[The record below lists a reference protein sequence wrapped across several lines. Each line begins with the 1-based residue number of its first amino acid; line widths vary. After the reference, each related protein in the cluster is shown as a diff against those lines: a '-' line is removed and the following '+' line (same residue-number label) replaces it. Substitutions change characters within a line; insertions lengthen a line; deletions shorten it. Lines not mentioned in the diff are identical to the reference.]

1 MSTAIDGTGGSLTS
15 RGNDRGFFG
24 HPRGLSTLFFTE
36 MWERFSYYGMRA
48 ILTLYMTKALAE
60 GGLGFDEKY
69 AALIYATYVS
79 SVWYL
84 PLIGGWLADR
94 VFGARR
100 AVLIGGIII
109 ACGHYSMAVNTHL
122 NFYAGLILIATGTG
136 LLKPNISAMVGQLY
150 PEKDQRRDAGFSIFY
165 MGINLGAF
173 LSPIIVGFLAQHPWF
188 RQFITSMGFDPNS
201 AWHWGFG
208 AAGVGMTLGL
218 IQYLLP
224 FTVKMNPRAF
234 RILIGCLG
242 GFVIGELAGLLIP
255 RMWPLPAF
263 IFAFSGLMLG
273 VILAAWMNSRNQ
285 KSDESSGYPKGKL
298 FWLVRGHPLN
308 DVGKPPQP
316 KSERKTTSGD
326 KAEGGFD
333 AVIAGLAVLGA
344 LVGAALGFYFGD
356 AGFVSALFP
365 TVVGFFAGYLI
376 GTTRLL
382 NGDELKRVL
391 VIFILFIFS
400 ILFWMTYEQAGS
412 SLTLFADRMT
422 LRTVFGWEYPSSWFQ
437 SVPAIFVIIFAPM
450 FAALWQKLGDRQ
462 PSSPG
467 KFIYGLFFA
476 GMAFVVVTI
485 ASMMGA
491 NGRVSPW
498 WLVAVY
504 LIQTFGELCLSPVGL
519 STVTKLSPARMVG
532 LMMGVWFL
540 SISIGSYIAGLT
552 TRLFEGNDNAV
563 LTRGFAIF
571 AGITLAA
578 ALILAVLTP
587 LIKKL
592 IPREAI

>member
-1 MSTAIDGTGGSLTS
+1 MNVPASTEQLALV
-15 RGNDRGFFG
+15 DRGFFG

-48 ILTLYMTKALAE
+48 ILTLYMTKTLAE
-60 GGLGFDEKY
+60 GGLGFDEGY

-84 PLIGGWLADR
+84 PLIGGWLADK

-109 ACGHYSMAVNTHL
+109 ACGHYSMAINTRL
-122 NFYAGLILIATGTG
+122 NFYAGLILIACGTG

-150 PEKDQRRDAGFSIFY
+150 PAKDQRRDAGFSIFY

-173 LSPIIVGFLAQHPWF
+173 LSPIVVGFLAQHPWF
-188 RQFITSMGFDPNS
+188 RGFISSLGLDPNS

-218 IQYLLP
+218 VQYLLGRRRLSHVGEP
-224 FTVKMNPRAF
+224 PSKSQKTEAAQTSGFDFITLGLA
-234 RILIGCLG
+234 ILGGLIGGGLG
-242 GFVIGELAGLLIP
+242 YL
-255 RMWPLPAF
+255 
-263 IFAFSGLMLG
+263 
-273 VILAAWMNSRNQ
+273 
-285 KSDESSGYPKGKL
+285 
-298 FWLVRGHPLN
+298 
-308 DVGKPPQP
+308 
-316 KSERKTTSGD
+316 
-326 KAEGGFD
+326 
-333 AVIAGLAVLGA
+333 
-344 LVGAALGFYFGD
+344 FGD
-356 AGFVSALFP
+356 AGLISALFP
-365 TVVGFFAGYLI
+365 LVVGFFAGYLL
-376 GTTRLL
+376 GTLRFLA
-382 NGDELKRVL
+382 GDELKRVI
-391 VIFILFIFS
+391 VIFILFVFS

-422 LRTVFGWEYPSSWFQ
+422 RTTIFGWAYPSSWFQ
-437 SVPAIFVIIFAPM
+437 SVPAIFVIIFAPV

-467 KFIYGLFFA
+467 KFIYGLLFA
-476 GMAFVVVTI
+476 GIAFVVITI
-485 ASMMGA
+485 ASMVGA
-491 NGRVSPW
+491 GGRVSPM
-498 WLVAVY
+498 WLVVVY

-552 TRLFEGNDNAV
+552 TKLFEGNDPAV

-571 AGITLAA
+571 AGITLVGT
-578 ALILAVLTP
+578 LVLAVLTP
-587 LIKKL
+587 FIKKL
-592 IPREAI
+592 IPREAN

>member
-1 MSTAIDGTGGSLTS
+1 MSTPIDGTAVTRAITG
-15 RGNDRGFFG
+15 DRGFFG

-48 ILTLYMTKALAE
+48 ILTLYMTKTLAE
-60 GGLGFDEKY
+60 GGLGFDEKS

-109 ACGHYSMAVNTHL
+109 ACGHYSMAINTHL
-122 NFYAGLILIATGTG
+122 NFYLGLILIASGTG

-150 PEKDQRRDAGFSIFY
+150 SEEDRRRDAGFSIFY

-173 LSPIIVGFLAQHPWF
+173 LSPIVVGFLAQHPWF
-188 RQFITSMGFDPNS
+188 RHVIASMGFNPNS
-201 AWHWGFG
+201 SWHWGFA

-218 IQYLLP
+218 VQY
-224 FTVKMNPRAF
+224 VV
-234 RILIGCLG
+234 G
-242 GFVIGELAGLLIP
+242 
-255 RMWPLPAF
+255 
-263 IFAFSGLMLG
+263 
-273 VILAAWMNSRNQ
+273 RNR
-285 KSDESSGYPKGKL
+285 L
-298 FWLVRGHPLN
+298 R
-308 DVGKPPQP
+308 DVGQKPD
-316 KSERKTTSGD
+316 RL
-326 KAEGGFD
+326 AENPSLEARSGFD
-333 AVIAGLAVLGA
+333 FMTVGLA
-344 LVGAALGFYFGD
+344 LVGGVIGALLGYYVGGGFL
-356 AGFVSALFP
+356 SALFP
-365 TVVGFFAGYLI
+365 LVVGFFAGYLI

-382 NGDELKRVL
+382 SGDELRRVL
-391 VIFILFIFS
+391 AIFILFVFS

-422 LRTVFGWEYPSSWFQ
+422 RTTVFGWQYPSSWFQ
-437 SVPAIFVIIFAPM
+437 SVPAIFVIIFAPV
-450 FAALWQKLGDRQ
+450 FAAIWQKLGDRQ

-467 KFIYGLFFA
+467 KFIYGLLFA
-476 GMAFVVVTI
+476 GIAFVVITI
-485 ASMMGA
+485 ASLLA
-491 NGRVSPW
+491 ASGRVSPM
-498 WLVAVY
+498 WLVIVY

-552 TRLFEGNDNAV
+552 TRLFAGNDPAV
-563 LTRGFAIF
+563 LTRGFATF
-571 AGITLAA
+571 AGITLFAT
-578 ALILAVLTP
+578 LVLAVLTP
-587 LIKKL
+587 FIKKL
-592 IPREAI
+592 IPRGVN

>member
-1 MSTAIDGTGGSLTS
+1 M
-15 RGNDRGFFG
+15 DRGFFG

-48 ILTLYMTKALAE
+48 ILTLYMTKSLVD
-60 GGLGFDEKY
+60 GGLAFDENY

-84 PLIGGWLADR
+84 PLIGGWLADK

-109 ACGHYSMAVNTHL
+109 ACGHYSMAINTHL
-122 NFYAGLILIATGTG
+122 NFYLGLILIACGTG

-150 PEKDQRRDAGFSIFY
+150 SPQDRRRDSGFSIFY

-173 LSPIIVGFLAQHPWF
+173 LSPIVVGFLAQHPWF
-188 RQFITSMGFDPNS
+188 RGFISSMGFNPNA
-201 AWHWGFG
+201 AWHWGFA

-218 IQYLLP
+218 IQYVLGKNRLRDVGQKP
-224 FTVKMNPRAF
+224 DRLAENPS
-234 RILIGCLG
+234 
-242 GFVIGELAGLLIP
+242 V
-255 RMWPLPAF
+255 
-263 IFAFSGLMLG
+263 
-273 VILAAWMNSRNQ
+273 
-285 KSDESSGYPKGKL
+285 ESS
-298 FWLVRGHPLN
+298 V
-308 DVGKPPQP
+308 
-316 KSERKTTSGD
+316 
-326 KAEGGFD
+326 GFD
-333 AVIAGLAVLGA
+333 FLTLGLAVVGGV
-344 LVGAALGFYFGD
+344 VGAALGYYFGG
-356 AGFVSALFP
+356 GFVSALFP
-365 TVVGFFAGYLI
+365 LVVGFFAGYLI

-382 NGDELKRVL
+382 SGDELRRVL
-391 VIFILFIFS
+391 AIFILFVFS

-422 LRTVFGWEYPSSWFQ
+422 KTTVFGWQYPSSWFQ
-437 SVPAIFVIIFAPM
+437 SVPAIFVIIFAPI

-467 KFIYGLFFA
+467 KFIYGLLFA

-485 ASMMGA
+485 ASMLGA
-491 NGRVSPW
+491 GGRVSPM
-498 WLVAVY
+498 WLVLVY

-540 SISIGSYIAGLT
+540 SILIGSYIAGLT

-563 LTRGFAIF
+563 LTRGFATF
-571 AGITLAA
+571 AGITL
-578 ALILAVLTP
+578 LATLVLAILTP
-587 LIKKL
+587 FIKKL
-592 IPREAI
+592 IPREAT

>member
-1 MSTAIDGTGGSLTS
+1 MSTPIEGSAVTS
-15 RGNDRGFFG
+15 LNGNDRGFFG

-48 ILTLYMTKALAE
+48 ILTLYMTKTLAE
-60 GGLGFDEKY
+60 GGLGFDEGH

-84 PLIGGWLADR
+84 PLIGGWLADK

-109 ACGHYSMAVNTHL
+109 ACGHYSMAINTHF
-122 NFYAGLILIATGTG
+122 NFYAGLILIACGTG

-150 PEKDQRRDAGFSIFY
+150 SEKDQRRDAGFSIFY

-173 LSPIIVGFLAQHPWF
+173 LSPIVVGFLAQHPLF
-188 RQFITSMGFDPNS
+188 RRMISSIGFDPNT

-218 IQYLLP
+218 IQY
-224 FTVKMNPRAF
+224 
-234 RILIGCLG
+234 
-242 GFVIGELAGLLIP
+242 VIGRRRLSEVGQKPDRLAENP
-255 RMWPLPAF
+255 SVASPA
-263 IFAFSGLMLG
+263 
-273 VILAAWMNSRNQ
+273 
-285 KSDESSGYPKGKL
+285 
-298 FWLVRGHPLN
+298 
-308 DVGKPPQP
+308 
-316 KSERKTTSGD
+316 
-326 KAEGGFD
+326 GFD
-333 AVIAGLAVLGA
+333 FLTLGLAVVGG
-344 LVGAALGFYFGD
+344 LVGASLGYFIGG
-356 AGFVSALFP
+356 GFLSALFP
-365 TVVGFFAGYLI
+365 LVVGFFAGYLA

-391 VIFILFIFS
+391 AIFILFVFS

-422 LRTVFGWEYPSSWFQ
+422 RTTIFGWAYPSSWFQ
-437 SVPAIFVIIFAPM
+437 SVPAIFVIIFAPI
-450 FAALWQKLGDRQ
+450 FAAIWQKLGDRQ

-467 KFIYGLFFA
+467 KFIYGLLFA
-476 GMAFVVVTI
+476 GLAFVVITI
-485 ASMMGA
+485 ASMLGA
-491 NGRVSPW
+491 SGRVSPL
-498 WLVAVY
+498 WLIVVY

-552 TRLFEGNDNAV
+552 TRLFEGNDPTV

-571 AGITLAA
+571 AGITLLGT
-578 ALILAVLTP
+578 LILAVLTP
-587 LIKKL
+587 LIKRL
-592 IPREAI
+592 IPREIN